1 MSTTEGP
8 RGEADLLAVTERTQ
22 PTLGGLLGWVRR
34 TLEFRTEL
42 GAARL
47 PLGHFANVVDLGGGR
62 GLAIS
67 TDGVGTKLLVAQL
80 VERYDTVGI
89 DCVAMNVNDVLC
101 VGAEP
106 LALVDYLA
114 VEAAEPARLE
124 AIGRGLHEGAR
135 RAGVVIV
142 GGELAQVPE
151 MIQGARAGA
160 GFDLAA
166 TCVGLVALDRVIDG
180 RRLAEGDV
188 LLGLPSSGIHSNGL
202 TLARRVLLGE
212 GGYRLDEHVPELG
225 RTLDE
230 ELLEPTT
237 IYVPAV
243 LEVLRAGLDVRAM
256 AHVTGDGLLNLA
268 RVAAPIGFVIEALP
282 KPPPIFELLRCRGGL
297 SDAELYR
304 TFNMGLGF
312 TLAVPPE
319 AAEATLAILRRHHS
333 GALRLGRAVADP
345 LRRIAVPPRGLTLA

>member
-1 MSTTEGP
+1 MSERRDGA
-8 RGEADLLAVTERTQ
+8 ADLLAVTERTQ
-22 PTLGGLLGWVRR
+22 PALGGLLGWVQR
-34 TLEFRTEL
+34 TLAFRSEL

-47 PLGHFANVVDLGGGR
+47 PLGAFANVVDLGGGC

-67 TDGVGTKLLVAQL
+67 TDGVGTKLLLAQL
-80 VERYDTVGI
+80 LGRYDTIGI

-114 VEAAEPARLE
+114 VEAAEPGLLE

-135 RAGVVIV
+135 RARVAIV

-151 MIQGARAGA
+151 MVRGVREGS

-166 TCVGLVALDRVIDG
+166 TCIGLVGLDRIVDG
-180 RRLAEGDV
+180 GRLEPGDV

-202 TLARRVLLGE
+202 TLARRVLLGDRAE
-212 GGYRLDEHVPELG
+212 RLGEIAPELG
-225 RTLDE
+225 RTLGE
-230 ELLEPTT
+230 ELLEPTA

-243 LEVLRAGLDVRAM
+243 LDVLRAGIDVRAM
-256 AHVTGDGLLNLA
+256 AHVTGDALLNLV
-268 RVAAPIGFVIEALP
+268 RVAAPLGFTIETLPEAPAIFGLIKRRGALP
-282 KPPPIFELLRCRGGL
+282 DSEM
-297 SDAELYR
+297 YR

-312 TLAVPPE
+312 TLAVPP
-319 AAEATLAILRRHHS
+319 AEADAALAILRRHYP
-333 GALRLGRAVADP
+333 GALRIGCAVSDP
-345 LRRIAVPPRGLTLA
+345 LRRITLPALDVVLQ